1 MGKPIIDIS
10 EFNTI
15 TDWQR
20 VAKNVSLVIIRMGY
34 RSYGAGKIT
43 YDKKYKEHRAA
54 CEKYG
59 IPHGFYFFPTSV
71 TDKEAQ
77 NEADW
82 VAAELSNVKTFY
94 CPVFADSEIA
104 DVINKSGR
112 SDSLS
117 REDRTRLLKVFCDR
131 LQSKG
136 IPAGVYGSTSWL
148 NNRLDMKQLPY
159 SVWVAQYAAQCQY
172 KGDYLFWQYTS
183 RGSVPGV
190 AGNVDISVP
199 HEAVPVKDG
208 LKDRILEMAASFIG
222 TKESPANSN
231 NVVFNTDYYGRPV
244 SGSAYPWCCTFVWD
258 IFRMCGASSLF
269 YGGKKTAY
277 CPTAMN
283 WFKQIGRFV
292 QSPERGDVVFFNF
305 SGGKEATHI
314 GIVESVQN
322 GEITTIEGNTSTSSN
337 ENGGAV
343 MRRHRSLKTC
353 IGFGRPNYTQKETG
367 VDTSAFPVIKRG
379 SERKD
384 YVLLLQNALTLRGYK
399 TDCDGIFGADT
410 AAKVMAFQKDN
421 GLAVDGIVGA
431 QTWNALFS

>member
-10 EFNTI
+10 EFNAI
-15 TDWQR
+15 TDWHL

-54 CEKYG
+54 CEIYG
-59 IPHGFYFFPTSV
+59 IPHGFYFFPTSI
-71 TDKEAQ
+71 TDAEAR

-82 VAAELSNVKTFY
+82 VAGELATVDTFY

-104 DVINKSGR
+104 DVIHKKGR

-117 REDRTRLLKVFCDR
+117 KGDRTRLLKVFCDR

-159 SVWVAQYAAQCQY
+159 SVWVAQYAKECQY
-172 KGDYLFWQYTS
+172 KGEYLMWQYTS
-183 RGSVPGV
+183 QGSVPGI
-190 AGNVDISVP
+190 AGNVDLSVMRESVP
-199 HEAVPVKDG
+199 QKTT
-208 LKDRILEMAASFIG
+208 LKDIVLEKAASFIG

-231 NVVFNTDYYGRPV
+231 NVVFNTDYYGYPV
-244 SGSAYPWCCTFVWD
+244 KGSAYPWCCAFVWD
-258 IFRMCGASSLF
+258 IFRMCGASHLF

-283 WFKQIGRFV
+283 WFRQIGRLV
-292 QSPERGDVVFFNF
+292 KTPERGDIAFFNF
-305 SGGKEATHI
+305 SGGTEATHI

-343 MRRHRSLKTC
+343 MRRHRSLKSC
-353 IGFGRPNYTQKETG
+353 IGFGRPNYTQTNTG
-367 VDTSAFPVIKRG
+367 VDVSGFPVIKQG
-379 SERKD
+379 SSRKD
-384 YVLLLQNALTLRGYK
+384 YVLLLQNALTIRGYI
-399 TDCDGIFGADT
+399 TDRDGVFGKDT
-410 AAKVMAFQKDN
+410 LKKVIEFQTDFH
-421 GLAVDGIVGA
+421 LAVDGIVG
-431 QTWNALFS
+431 QETWGALFS